1 MTIDKIR
8 HYLSPT
14 IFDHWCT
21 INDIDTLTKAE
32 AKLSRE
38 IELGILNGVAYRA
51 ELKLLRMK
59 LGLVM

>member
-14 IFDHWCT
+14 IFGHWCSVT
-21 INDIDTLTKAE
+21 DIDTLTKAE

-38 IELGILNGVAYRA
+38 IELGILNGVSFRA

-59 LGLVM
+59 LDKAN

>member
-14 IFDHWCT
+14 IYAHWCSV
-21 INDIDTLTKAE
+21 NDLDTLTKAE

-38 IELGILNGVAYRA
+38 IELGILNGVEYRA

-59 LGLVM
+59 LDKAN